1 MSMFCQAL
9 EGTLDAP
16 CIFFRYC
23 LDSPM
28 LSRLSNHPHMIDLG
42 GHDSTSNGAK
52 NASLRYPCGPSRII
66 DAASCDS
73 RSSLSL
79 KLAVVPDV

>member
-23 LDSPM
+23 LD
-28 LSRLSNHPHMIDLG
+28 HPHMIDLG
-42 GHDSTSNGAK
+42 GHHSTSNGAK